1 MRSSTAE
8 PVPIPLLLFVLF
20 SLMASIGASLI
31 ALHFKGRLAAAV
43 VGFLTMLFFVV
54 LLWGVH
60 ELMRRGGV
68 A

>member
-1 MRSSTAE
+1 VIN
-8 PVPIPLLLFVLF
+8 PFFLFALF
-20 SLMASIGASLI
+20 SLMAATGASLI

-43 VGFLTMLFFVV
+43 VGFLTLLFFVV

>member
-1 MRSSTAE
+1 M
-8 PVPIPLLLFVLF
+8 INPLFLFALF
-20 SLMASIGASLI
+20 SLMAATGAYLI

-43 VGFLTMLFFVV
+43 VGFLTLLFFIG

-68 A
+68 M